1 MERKRPRPRS
11 TTKRDLSS
19 HQKRP
24 RSSPK
29 ENYPVTK
36 RDLETYPVTALAR
49 ARIIIQAPT
58 PTATSTR
65 ARPAHPHLTPTHHDD
80 ADGAPLGELDLV
92 LAAQGLLRPRHSGV
106 SNELQAIHQ
115 RICAHLWGVCGTFK
129 TPTKVFV
136 ARTAMRGCTHGR
148 APWHVRASNVA
159 FGD

>member
-1 MERKRPRPRS
+1 MERKRPRSSPKENYPV
-11 TTKRDLSS
+11 TKRDLSS

-29 ENYPVTK
+29 ENYAVTK

-115 RICAHLWGVCGTFK
+115 RICAHK
-129 TPTKVFV
+129 HPTKVFV

-148 APWHVRASNVA
+148 APWHVRASNGA

>member
-1 MERKRPRPRS
+1 MER
-11 TTKRDLSS
+11 
-19 HQKRP
+19 KRP

-29 ENYPVTK
+29 ENHPVTK

-106 SNELQAIHQ
+106 SNELQEIDAS
-115 RICAHLWGVCGTFK
+115 LGVCVIGL
-129 TPTKVFV
+129 VE
-136 ARTAMRGCTHGR
+136 
-148 APWHVRASNVA
+148 
-159 FGD
+159 